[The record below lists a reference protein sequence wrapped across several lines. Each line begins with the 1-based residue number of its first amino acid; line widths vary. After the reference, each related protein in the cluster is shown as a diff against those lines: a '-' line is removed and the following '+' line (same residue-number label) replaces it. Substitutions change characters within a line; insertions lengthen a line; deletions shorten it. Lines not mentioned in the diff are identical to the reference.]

1 MNGAWVVIQLDRI
14 EPNSH
19 VNLPLCQRS
28 VMIYS
33 ARNRNDLSL
42 PRLRGVV
49 DDWFKLG
56 SWTQDVA
63 MSTDDDEGEKTWV
76 LGY

>member
-1 MNGAWVVIQLDRI
+1 
-14 EPNSH
+14 
-19 VNLPLCQRS
+19 LPTFS
-28 VMIYS
+28 NEYS